1 MIHWNKEL
9 PKINIDHDVYKPF
22 IKNEWFRK
30 NYMYFTYGL
39 MIFLFVIAS
48 IVGGFRAGN
57 LWIRILI
64 FPFVYVIHESL
75 HVLTVCR
82 RGELYLNYFGGI
94 YLWMTPDFELSKG
107 RFWVYMTLPLLV
119 LTGLTG
125 IAGLFSSGEIRE
137 YFYYIAWLNSIIA
150 GSDIINSVLIL
161 FKPARSIFYRGYYRP
176 MSHGSPEKRVENKKK
191 RDKNNV

>member
-107 RFWVYMTLPLLV
+107 RFWVYMT
-119 LTGLTG
+119 TKET
-125 IAGLFSSGEIRE
+125 
-137 YFYYIAWLNSIIA
+137 
-150 GSDIINSVLIL
+150 
-161 FKPARSIFYRGYYRP
+161 
-176 MSHGSPEKRVENKKK
+176 
-191 RDKNNV
+191 